1 MVLAGRC
8 ATLGLMHPWHDLET
22 FTDDKQ
28 LDFHAVIEISRGSKV
43 KYELDKPTGLL
54 RVDRVLYSS
63 VVYPANYGFIPQTY
77 CDDGDPLDVLVLCS
91 EPVLPLTIM
100 RAKAIG
106 VMRMKDEGEG
116 DDKVIAVHVDD
127 PSFSAYRDINQ
138 LPTHVG
144 KEIQRFFEEYKS
156 LEDKQ
161 VEVDEMLGAVEA
173 DRILRASV
181 KLYAQNRDTL
191 R

>member
-1 MVLAGRC
+1 
-8 ATLGLMHPWHDLET
+8 MHPWHDLPT

-28 LDFHAVIEISRGSKV
+28 LDFNAVIEISRGSKV

-77 CDDGDPLDVLVLCS
+77 CEDGDPLDVLVLCS
-91 EPVLPLTIM
+91 EPVLPLAIM

-116 DDKVIAVHVDD
+116 DDKIVAVHSDD
-127 PSFSAYRDINQ
+127 PSVSDYRDINQ
-138 LPTHVG
+138 LPPHVG
-144 KEIQRFFEEYKS
+144 REIRRFFEEYKS
-156 LEDKQ
+156 LEKKQ
-161 VEVDEMLGAVEA
+161 VEVDAMLGAVEA
-173 DRILRASV
+173 DRILRAAV
-181 KLYAQNRDTL
+181 KLYDTQRDQL
-191 R
+191 RGK